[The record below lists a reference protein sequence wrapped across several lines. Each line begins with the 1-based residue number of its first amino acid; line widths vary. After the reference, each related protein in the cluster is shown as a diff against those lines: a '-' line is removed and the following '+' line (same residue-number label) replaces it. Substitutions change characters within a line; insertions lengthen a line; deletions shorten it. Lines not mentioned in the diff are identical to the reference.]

1 MVLRITVLI
10 LLFTPVLASGA
21 NLEFVGLRSF
31 TSESLLKAVAGRM
44 DYIRKRD
51 ATDSRA
57 DDAAYL
63 VESYLRTHGLPDA
76 VISGQRISDN
86 KIRLTIEEGL
96 SQFLGSIKV
105 TGFDDVEAIQEQFKA
120 TFPETV
126 KQRAFESKFI
136 EEGLERVRDLLH
148 TNGYWKGTVAAIQE
162 ARQADGKIPFT
173 LKIEKGP
180 LFILETPNLESQV
193 KPSAAL
199 EKIAGE
205 ARGETATAENIISL
219 RRDITEDYRKRGY
232 TDISLVMLK
241 KINGNKLLLNFV
253 ITPGNKYIVRSFQT
267 AGLNKTNPSNIQNR
281 FRKLIGENFDEELTG
296 REMKRL
302 LSTGAFSS
310 VRLEKKEINDAE
322 LDLTLHLKEAKA
334 RGYSVALGYG
344 SIEGYTLGLRYFDRN
359 LYGSLSNLS
368 AVAEITSLGGLG
380 AISLSNPFFLD
391 QDLRL
396 ANRAF
401 LINRNFDNYDKLEG
415 GIGSELTWK
424 WGDHYSSNV
433 GLTVSQ
439 TSINTPIPK
448 ELAGPRNYIVS
459 RLGLQQLFDR
469 RNNPALPSD
478 GWFARLSTSL
488 GLSDGDNTI
497 GFFEVESQFSYYQTL
512 SENSSYALGL
522 RGGFISPSGETQ
534 SLPID
539 LRKFLG
545 GANTIRSFPELKMG
559 SSFNGNTLGGTE
571 WWLANAEYMHN
582 LAGPFEALIF
592 VDAAGLD
599 SEVELAV
606 GLGVRINLPVG
617 PIRLEYGRSLTQNSG
632 EPGGAFHFA
641 IGTTF

>member
-1 MVLRITVLI
+1 MI
-10 LLFTPVLASGA
+10 LLVTSALTPGA
-21 NLEFVGLRSF
+21 RVEFVGLRSF
-31 TSESLLKAVAGRM
+31 TSETLLEAVAGRM
-44 DYIRKRD
+44 DYIRKRE

-76 VISGQRISDN
+76 VILGQRISDD

-105 TGFDDVEAIQEQFKA
+105 IGFDDVQAIQDQFQA

-126 KQRAFESKFI
+126 KRRAFEAKFI

-148 TNGYWKGTVAAIQE
+148 TDGYWEGIVTAVQE
-162 ARQADGKIPFT
+162 TRQANGEIPFT
-173 LKIEKGP
+173 LKIQKGP
-180 LFILETPNLESQV
+180 LFTLDTPNLESRV

-199 EKIAGE
+199 KKMASE
-205 ARGETATAENIISL
+205 AKGETATAENIISL
-219 RRDITEDYRKRGY
+219 RRNITEDYRRQGY
-232 TDISLVMLK
+232 PDISLTMLK
-241 KINGNKLLLNFV
+241 ETKGKKLLLNFL
-253 ITPGNKYIVRSFQT
+253 ITPGNKYLVRSFQT
-267 AGLNKTNPSNIQNR
+267 TGLNKTKPANIRDR
-281 FRKLIGENFDEELTG
+281 FTKLIGENFDEELANQ
-296 REMKRL
+296 EIQKL

-310 VRLEKKEINDAE
+310 VRLEKTEINDTE

-359 LYGSLSNLS
+359 PWGSLSNLS

-424 WGDHYSSNV
+424 WGENYSSTV
-433 GLTVSQ
+433 GLTMSQ

-448 ELAGPRNYIVS
+448 ELAGSRNYMVS

-469 RNNPALPSD
+469 RNNSALPSD
-478 GWFARLSTSL
+478 GWFARLNTSL

-497 GFFEVESQFSYYQTL
+497 GFFEVESQISYYQTL

-522 RGGFISPSGETQ
+522 RGGFISPASENQ
-534 SLPID
+534 NLPID

-559 SSFNGNTLGGTE
+559 SSFNGNALGGTE
-571 WWLANAEYMHN
+571 WWIANAEYMYN
-582 LAGPFEALIF
+582 LAGPFKALVFI
-592 VDAAGLD
+592 DAAGLD
-599 SEVELAV
+599 SEVELAA

-617 PIRLEYGRSLTQNSG
+617 PIRLEYGRSLSQNSG

>member
-1 MVLRITVLI
+1 MVLRITILI
-10 LLFTPVLASGA
+10 LLVTSALTPGA
-21 NLEFVGLRSF
+21 RVEFVGLRSF
-31 TSESLLKAVAGRM
+31 TSETLLEAVAGRM
-44 DYIRKRD
+44 DYIRKRE

-76 VISGQRISDN
+76 VILGQRISDD

-105 TGFDDVEAIQEQFKA
+105 IGFDDVQAIQDQFQA

-126 KQRAFESKFI
+126 KRRAFEAKFI

-148 TNGYWKGTVAAIQE
+148 TDGYWEGIVTAVQE
-162 ARQADGKIPFT
+162 TRQANGEIPFT
-173 LKIEKGP
+173 LKIQKGP
-180 LFILETPNLESQV
+180 LFTLDTPNLESRV

-199 EKIAGE
+199 KKMASE
-205 ARGETATAENIISL
+205 AKGETATAENIISL
-219 RRDITEDYRKRGY
+219 RRNITEDYRRQGY
-232 TDISLVMLK
+232 PDISLTMLK
-241 KINGNKLLLNFV
+241 ETKGKKLLLNFL
-253 ITPGNKYIVRSFQT
+253 ITPGNKYLVRSFQT
-267 AGLNKTNPSNIQNR
+267 TGLNKTKPANIRDR
-281 FRKLIGENFDEELTG
+281 FTKLIGENFDEELANQ
-296 REMKRL
+296 EIQKL

-310 VRLEKKEINDAE
+310 VRLEKTEINDTE

-359 LYGSLSNLS
+359 PWGSLSNLS

-424 WGDHYSSNV
+424 WGENYSSTV
-433 GLTVSQ
+433 GLTMSQ

-448 ELAGPRNYIVS
+448 ELAGSRNYMVS

-469 RNNPALPSD
+469 RNNSALPSD
-478 GWFARLSTSL
+478 GWFARLNTSL

-497 GFFEVESQFSYYQTL
+497 GFFEVESQISYYQTL

-522 RGGFISPSGETQ
+522 RGGFISPASENQ
-534 SLPID
+534 NLPID

-559 SSFNGNTLGGTE
+559 SSFNGNALGGTE
-571 WWLANAEYMHN
+571 WWIANAEYMYN
-582 LAGPFEALIF
+582 LAGPFKALVFI
-592 VDAAGLD
+592 DAAGLD
-599 SEVELAV
+599 SEVELAA

-617 PIRLEYGRSLTQNSG
+617 PIRLEYGRSLSQNSG

>member
-1 MVLRITVLI
+1 VKI
-10 LLFTPVLASGA
+10 LTK
-21 NLEFVGLRSF
+21 N
-31 TSESLLKAVAGRM
+31 
-44 DYIRKRD
+44 
-51 ATDSRA
+51 
-57 DDAAYL
+57 
-63 VESYLRTHGLPDA
+63 
-76 VISGQRISDN
+76 
-86 KIRLTIEEGL
+86 
-96 SQFLGSIKV
+96 
-105 TGFDDVEAIQEQFKA
+105 
-120 TFPETV
+120 
-126 KQRAFESKFI
+126 
-136 EEGLERVRDLLH
+136 
-148 TNGYWKGTVAAIQE
+148 
-162 ARQADGKIPFT
+162 RQ
-173 LKIEKGP
+173 
-180 LFILETPNLESQV
+180 
-193 KPSAAL
+193 
-199 EKIAGE
+199 
-205 ARGETATAENIISL
+205 
-219 RRDITEDYRKRGY
+219 
-232 TDISLVMLK
+232 
-241 KINGNKLLLNFV
+241 
-253 ITPGNKYIVRSFQT
+253 
-267 AGLNKTNPSNIQNR
+267 
-281 FRKLIGENFDEELTG
+281 G
-296 REMKRL
+296 REIKRL

-401 LINRNFDNYDKLEG
+401 LINRDFDNYDKLEG

-424 WGDHYSSNV
+424 WGDNYSTKV

-522 RGGFISPSGETQ
+522 RGGFISPSGEAQ

-559 SSFNGNTLGGTE
+559 SSFNGNTLGGIE

-582 LAGPFEALIF
+582 LAGPFKALIF

-617 PIRLEYGRSLTQNSG
+617 PIRLEYGRSLSQNSG
-632 EPGGAFHFA
+632 EPGGTFHFA

>member
-1 MVLRITVLI
+1 
-10 LLFTPVLASGA
+10 
-21 NLEFVGLRSF
+21 
-31 TSESLLKAVAGRM
+31 
-44 DYIRKRD
+44 
-51 ATDSRA
+51 
-57 DDAAYL
+57 
-63 VESYLRTHGLPDA
+63 
-76 VISGQRISDN
+76 
-86 KIRLTIEEGL
+86 
-96 SQFLGSIKV
+96 
-105 TGFDDVEAIQEQFKA
+105 
-120 TFPETV
+120 
-126 KQRAFESKFI
+126 
-136 EEGLERVRDLLH
+136 
-148 TNGYWKGTVAAIQE
+148 
-162 ARQADGKIPFT
+162 
-173 LKIEKGP
+173 
-180 LFILETPNLESQV
+180 
-193 KPSAAL
+193 
-199 EKIAGE
+199 
-205 ARGETATAENIISL
+205 
-219 RRDITEDYRKRGY
+219 
-232 TDISLVMLK
+232 
-241 KINGNKLLLNFV
+241 
-253 ITPGNKYIVRSFQT
+253 
-267 AGLNKTNPSNIQNR
+267 
-281 FRKLIGENFDEELTG
+281 
-296 REMKRL
+296 
-302 LSTGAFSS
+302 
-310 VRLEKKEINDAE
+310 
-322 LDLTLHLKEAKA
+322 
-334 RGYSVALGYG
+334 LGYG

-424 WGDHYSSNV
+424 WGDNYSSNV

-571 WWLANAEYMHN
+571 WWLANAEYRHN

-617 PIRLEYGRSLTQNSG
+617 PIRLEYGRSLSQNSG

>member
-1 MVLRITVLI
+1 MVLRITILI
-10 LLFTPVLASGA
+10 HLATSALIPGA
-21 NLEFVGLRSF
+21 QVEFVGLRSF
-31 TSESLLKAVAGRM
+31 TSESLLKAIAGRM
-44 DYIRKRD
+44 DYIRKRE

-63 VESYLRTHGLPDA
+63 VESYLKTHGLPDA

-86 KIRLTIEEGL
+86 TIRLIIEEGL

-105 TGFDDVEAIQEQFKA
+105 TGFDDVEAIQGQFQA

-126 KQRAFESKFI
+126 KRRAFESKFI
-136 EEGLERVRDLLH
+136 EEGLERVRDLLR
-148 TNGYWKGTVAAIQE
+148 TNGYWEGTVKAVQE
-162 ARQADGKIPFT
+162 TRQANGKIPFT

-180 LFILETPNLESQV
+180 LFILGTPNLESQV
-193 KPSAAL
+193 KPSGAL
-199 EKIAGE
+199 KKIVSE
-205 ARGETATAENIISL
+205 ARGATATAEKIILL
-219 RRDITEDYRKRGY
+219 RRNITEDYRRQGY
-232 TDISLVMLK
+232 TNISLVMLK
-241 KINGNKLLLNFV
+241 ETSGKKLFLNFL
-253 ITPGNKYIVRSFQT
+253 ITPGNKYIVRSFQAT
-267 AGLNKTNPSNIQNR
+267 GFNKTKPSNIQDR
-281 FRKLIGENFDEELTG
+281 LGKLIGENFDEELANQ
-296 REMKRL
+296 EIKKL

-310 VRLEKKEINDAE
+310 VRLEKTQINDAE

-359 LYGSLSNLS
+359 PWGSLSNLS

-391 QDLRL
+391 RDLRL

-401 LINRNFDNYDKLEG
+401 LINRDFNNYDKLEG
-415 GIGSELTWK
+415 GIGSDLTWK
-424 WGDHYSSNV
+424 WGDDSSITV

-448 ELAGPRNYIVS
+448 ELAGPRNYTVS
-459 RLGLQQLFDR
+459 RLSLQQLFDR
-469 RNNPALPSD
+469 RNNSALPSD
-478 GWFARLSTSL
+478 GWFARLNTSL

-497 GFFEVESQFSYYQTL
+497 GFFEVGSQISYYQTL
-512 SENSSYALGL
+512 SEDSSYALGL
-522 RGGFISPSGETQ
+522 RGGFISPGGENQ

-559 SSFNGNTLGGTE
+559 SSFNGNALGGTE
-571 WWLANAEYMHN
+571 WWLANAEYMHH
-582 LAGPFEALIF
+582 LAGPFKALVF

-599 SEVELAV
+599 SEVELAA
-606 GLGVRINLPVG
+606 GLGIRINLPVG
-617 PIRLEYGRSLTQNSG
+617 PIRLEYGRSLSQDSG
-632 EPGGAFHFA
+632 EPGGTFHFA

>member
-1 MVLRITVLI
+1 MVLRITILI
-10 LLFTPVLASGA
+10 LLVTSALTPGA
-21 NLEFVGLRSF
+21 RVEFVGLRSF
-31 TSESLLKAVAGRM
+31 TSETLLEAVAGRM
-44 DYIRKRD
+44 DYIRKRE

-63 VESYLRTHGLPDA
+63 VESYLRTHGFPDA
-76 VISGQRISDN
+76 VILGQRISDD

-105 TGFDDVEAIQEQFKA
+105 IGFDDVQAIQDQFQA

-126 KQRAFESKFI
+126 KRRAFEAKFI

-148 TNGYWKGTVAAIQE
+148 TDGYWEGIVTAVQE
-162 ARQADGKIPFT
+162 TRQANGEIPFT
-173 LKIEKGP
+173 LKIQKGP
-180 LFILETPNLESQV
+180 LFTLDTPNLESRV

-199 EKIAGE
+199 KKMASE
-205 ARGETATAENIISL
+205 AKGETATAENIISL
-219 RRDITEDYRKRGY
+219 RRNITEDYRRQGY
-232 TDISLVMLK
+232 PDISLTMLK
-241 KINGNKLLLNFV
+241 ETKGKKLLLNFL
-253 ITPGNKYIVRSFQT
+253 ITPGNKYLVRSFQT
-267 AGLNKTNPSNIQNR
+267 TGLNKTKPANIRDR
-281 FRKLIGENFDEELTG
+281 FTKLIGENFDEELANQ
-296 REMKRL
+296 EIQKL

-310 VRLEKKEINDAE
+310 VRLEKTEINDTE

-359 LYGSLSNLS
+359 PWGSLSNLS

-424 WGDHYSSNV
+424 WGENYSSTV
-433 GLTVSQ
+433 GLTMSQ

-448 ELAGPRNYIVS
+448 ELAGSRNYMVS

-469 RNNPALPSD
+469 RNNSALPSD
-478 GWFARLSTSL
+478 GWFARLNTSL

-497 GFFEVESQFSYYQTL
+497 GFFEVESQISYYQTL

-522 RGGFISPSGETQ
+522 RGGFISPASENQ
-534 SLPID
+534 NLPID

-559 SSFNGNTLGGTE
+559 SSFNGNALGGTE
-571 WWLANAEYMHN
+571 WWIANAEYMYN
-582 LAGPFEALIF
+582 LAGPFKALVFI
-592 VDAAGLD
+592 DAAGLD
-599 SEVELAV
+599 SEVELAA

-617 PIRLEYGRSLTQNSG
+617 PIRLEYGRSLSQNSG